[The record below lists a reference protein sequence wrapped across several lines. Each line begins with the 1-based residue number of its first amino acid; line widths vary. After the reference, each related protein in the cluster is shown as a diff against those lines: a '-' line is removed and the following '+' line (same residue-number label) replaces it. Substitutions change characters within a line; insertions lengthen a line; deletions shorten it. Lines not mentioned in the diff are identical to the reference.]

1 MASAIVRPM
10 GILLLI
16 LGAFVIM
23 GGVQVLGV
31 ALLGLALIGVFVFS
45 SMAVGKLIFRLL
57 KTPPIW

>member
-1 MASAIVRPM
+1 M